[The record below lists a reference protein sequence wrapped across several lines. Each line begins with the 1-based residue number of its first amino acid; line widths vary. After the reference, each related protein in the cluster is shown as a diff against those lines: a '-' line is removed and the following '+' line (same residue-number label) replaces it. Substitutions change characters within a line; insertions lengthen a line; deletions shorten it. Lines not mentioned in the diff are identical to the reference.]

1 MFLSTENG
9 SGYVNS
15 DRIEVIGLIKNKDG
29 KIDVVAIKDANATDE
44 DNINSYRLATC
55 DDMVSA
61 RRYVNKINRMLKG
74 EKN

>member
-9 SGYVNS
+9 NGFVNS
-15 DRIEVIGLIKNKDG
+15 DYIEVIALMKNKDE
-29 KIDVVAIKDANATDE
+29 KIDVVAVKDANATDE
-44 DNINSYRLATC
+44 DSINSYRLATFG
-55 DDMVSA
+55 DMVSA

>member
-9 SGYVNS
+9 NGYVNS
-15 DRIEVIGLIKNKDG
+15 DRIEVICLMKNKDE
-29 KIDVVAIKDANATDE
+29 KIDIVAVKDANATDA
-44 DNINSYRLATC
+44 DRINSYRLATC

>member
-9 SGYVNS
+9 NGYVNS
-15 DRIEVIGLIKNKDG
+15 DRIEVICLMKNKDE
-29 KIDVVAIKDANATDE
+29 KIDIVAVKDANATDE
-44 DNINSYRLATC
+44 DHINSYRLATC

>member
-15 DRIEVIGLIKNKDG
+15 DRIEVICLMKSKDE
-29 KIDVVAIKDANATDE
+29 KIDVVAVKDANATDK
-44 DNINSYRLATC
+44 DSINSYRLATC

-61 RRYVNKINRMLKG
+61 RRYVNNINRMLKG
-74 EKN
+74 